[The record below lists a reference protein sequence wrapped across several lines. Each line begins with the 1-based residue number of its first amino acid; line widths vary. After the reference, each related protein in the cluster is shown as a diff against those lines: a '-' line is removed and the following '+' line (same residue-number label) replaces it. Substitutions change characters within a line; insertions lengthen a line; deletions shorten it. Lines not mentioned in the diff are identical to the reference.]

1 MESYR
6 PDSDLSRE
14 DVGCNLWHIS
24 HLENFNGELH
34 LLSLPS
40 PAGLGWSLAG
50 PMPRVV
56 AELKEKVHLT
66 MLFFLFLFPP
76 PPKKKQKTYYQATV

>member
-1 MESYR
+1 MKSYR
-6 PDSDLSRE
+6 PDRDLSRE

-24 HLENFNGELH
+24 DLENFNGELH

-40 PAGLGWSLAG
+40 PARLGWSLAG

-56 AELKEKVHLT
+56 AEL
-66 MLFFLFLFPP
+66 FFCFCF
-76 PPKKKQKTYYQATV
+76 PKKTKPKRKNYYQATG